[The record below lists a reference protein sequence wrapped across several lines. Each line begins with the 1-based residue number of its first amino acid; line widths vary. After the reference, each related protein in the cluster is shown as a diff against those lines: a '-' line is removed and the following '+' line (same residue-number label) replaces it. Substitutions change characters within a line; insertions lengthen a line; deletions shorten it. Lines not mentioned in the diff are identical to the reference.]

1 MSEEIEKLIKIQGAI
16 NRNIYHLHVET
27 DLENSYKWILF
38 QYYPEDEKYF
48 SRYNQP
54 ILNSNVDSIDYL
66 IDYLKKHNGFRDQF

>member
-27 DLENSYKWILF
+27 DLENSYNWILF
-38 QYYPEDEKYF
+38 QYFPDEKYF